1 MSRTYRRLRGSQDWK
16 RWMLSDWRLE
26 RDFPGLPHLEQLRR
40 ATARYHSERTMTMAS
55 TPSAWTNTF
64 MTRPQRAEVRR
75 LTHQVLGL
83 PRAALVEA
91 PIFPHPKRPHH
102 YYW

>member
-1 MSRTYRRLRGSQDWK
+1 MSRTYRRRGGDTTWK
-16 RWMLSDWRLE
+16 
-26 RDFPGLPHLEQLRR
+26 
-40 ATARYHSERTMTMAS
+40 ARYERPWWREDYKDRQHFEAVYHSDGYGTMHS

-75 LTHQVLGL
+75 LTHQVMLL
-83 PRAALVEA
+83 RRQDLDDA
-91 PIFPHPKRPHH
+91 PVFPHPKRPHH